1 MMVLPITLSIA
12 AAAGLLNL
20 WAGARVSQVRLREKI
35 SIGDGGHELLTRR
48 MRAQANLVEYAP
60 IVLIL
65 LGAIELA
72 IGSPQWLWAVG
83 AAFIVG
89 RVLHLFGMDGGQLGF
104 GRRIGILL
112 TMLILLGL
120 ALLAAYVALT
130 SGKPA

>member
-1 MMVLPITLSIA
+1 MHKTEQVTSAPNLEAHDRAAVIGVLATA
-12 AAAGLLNL
+12 C
-20 WAGARVSQVRLREKI
+20 I
-35 SIGDGGHELLTRR
+35 STFVVN
-48 MRAQANLVEYAP
+48 ANTSAVA
-60 IVLIL
+60 IL
-65 LGAIELA
+65 LPSISEDTNTDISTL
-72 IGSPQWLWAVG
+72 QWAVTGYMLVG